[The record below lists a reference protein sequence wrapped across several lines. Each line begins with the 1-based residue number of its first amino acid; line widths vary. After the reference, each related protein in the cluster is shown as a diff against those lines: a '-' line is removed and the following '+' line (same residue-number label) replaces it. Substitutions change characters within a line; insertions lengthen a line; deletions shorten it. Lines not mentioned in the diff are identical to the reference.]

1 MASLDLD
8 SIFDGYKLQSPQQ
21 NPMVPLLAEYNNSL
35 TMADKITNQSC
46 GELITNPPSPLRGVP
61 NTRTSPVSGPARDR
75 FYCDSRLKDI
85 DFGYWTTVPVSDDFA
100 ASLIS
105 LFLENEYGIVAI
117 FDVETFL
124 TDIVA
129 RRFDFCSSFLVN
141 SLLCLASV
149 SLIFPKSPC
158 RTIS

>member
-8 SIFDGYKLQSPQQ
+8 SIFESYKLQSPQQ
-21 NPMVPLLAEYNNSL
+21 NHMVPLLAEYNSSPA
-35 TMADKITNQSC
+35 TADKTTNRSC

-61 NTRTSPVSGPARDR
+61 NNTTSPVSGPARDR
-75 FYCDSRLKDI
+75 FYCDPRLKNI
-85 DFGYWTTVPVSDDFA
+85 NFGYWTTVPVSNGFA

-105 LFLENEYGIVAI
+105 LFLENEYGIVAT

-124 TDIVA
+124 TDMVA
-129 RRFDFCSSFLVN
+129 CHFDFCSSFLVN

-149 SLIFPKSPC
+149 SLILSMTLC
-158 RTIS
+158 